1 MTSPP
6 FKEDDNKDIISLLKD
21 RMLNKFC
28 RDFGIYEDICRNMI
42 GLSKEEYYRNSHANH
57 ETIASKRKGKDLVI
71 LTFLVLSYYSSSFN
85 IFAYSIHIVS
95 AIAVSE

>member
-42 GLSKEEYYRNSHANH
+42 GLSKEEYYRNSDANQV
-57 ETIASKRKGKDLVI
+57 TIS
-71 LTFLVLSYYSSSFN
+71 
-85 IFAYSIHIVS
+85 
-95 AIAVSE
+95 